1 MVAPTTNERS
11 VFLILALCIAL
22 VGVYW
27 NHLENSF
34 ASLRQATLDD
44 SGARASQ
51 LVEAVGQQF
60 ELTFRSADFVLRDV
74 RQTYLETNQN
84 FLPMSRR
91 ALSVLPASAEAT
103 LTLYDSDGMLI
114 ASSNGRIAPLSIAEQ
129 DFFTSQ
135 KAAGDVDR
143 IVIGKPAVSLLT
155 GRWELPFTR
164 PILIDG
170 TFAGVLMMSVSPL
183 YFSAEMAQIGV
194 GPDDSVGAVHY
205 PDGSYIARNTRIQY
219 LLSHTVNPARP
230 YLQPGA
236 PDRGSF
242 LAVATYEPTE
252 RLFAWKRLPD
262 MPVVAF
268 VGLATDQILRAVDHD
283 IARSRRDNA
292 VGTALFL
299 VLVLLAAALALRME
313 RQSRNLRQQ
322 EQLYHSLFEQNHSVK
337 LITDP
342 VNGAIVGA
350 NQAACDFYGYSRE
363 ELESMK
369 ISDINCL
376 PPDEILSCM
385 NDAQGNRRPSF
396 LFPHRLAS
404 GEIRRV
410 EVYSGPVEVE
420 GRPLL
425 YSIIHD
431 VTDRFLLEDRLRAS
445 EAHYRTMFDVV
456 PDGMML
462 IDADGTIVAWNGAAL
477 ALLDVD
483 ESGLTGR
490 VRDLYTRDGRRIS
503 RTERPSVRA
512 TGEEISGELYY
523 LTDRAGRRRWLA
535 VNTRRLPAGVN
546 GRGSGAVVSFS
557 DITRVV
563 QLEESLLI
571 SQSVFESAAEGIMVT
586 DAKRVIRQVNPA
598 FTDITGYSAEE
609 VIGRTPRIL
618 SSGEH
623 DESFYAALYESLDS
637 KRHWEGEVTNRHK
650 SGDFYIE
657 RLVITAVSRPDGSL
671 WGYVAMLSD
680 ITERKRREEEIWH
693 RANFDALTGLPNRT
707 LLLDRIEQALAQS
720 IRRSQQVGP
729 LFIDLDR
736 FKPVNDTYGH
746 SVGDEL
752 LRQVARRISDCV
764 RAEDTVARLGGDE
777 FVVLLPV
784 IATIED
790 AALVAEKILARLR
803 EPFPL
808 AVATVSVG
816 ACIGVVTRTGGA
828 TDTVALLKIADTA
841 MYQAKASGR
850 GRVQMAPA
858 GDEAFGLPPA
868 GPADGHDGSGGKHVG
883 LG

>member
-11 VFLILALCIAL
+11 AFLILALCLAL
-22 VGVYW
+22 VAGYW
-27 NHLENSF
+27 LHLENSF
-34 ASLRQATLDD
+34 NALRQATLDD
-44 SGARASQ
+44 ARVRASQ
-51 LVEAVGQQF
+51 LVESVGQQF

-74 RQTYLETNQN
+74 RQTYLETSQN

-103 LTLYDSDGMLI
+103 LTLYDADGMLI
-114 ASSNGRIAPLSIAEQ
+114 ASSNGRIAALSIADQ
-129 DFFTSQ
+129 DYFIAQRTD
-135 KAAGDVDR
+135 ATADR
-143 IVIGKPAVSLLT
+143 IVIGRPGLSRLT
-155 GRWELPFTR
+155 GRWELPLTR

-170 TFAGVLMMSVSPL
+170 TFAGVLMMSVSPF
-183 YFSAEMAQIGV
+183 YFSQEMAQIGV
-194 GPDDSVGAVHY
+194 APDDSVGAVHY
-205 PDGSYIARNTRIQY
+205 PDGYYIARNTGILD
-219 LLSHTVNPARP
+219 LLGKHVDPVRP

-236 PDRGSF
+236 PPRGTF
-242 LAVATYEPTE
+242 TAVASYEPIE
-252 RLFAWKRLPD
+252 RLYAWKRLPD
-262 MPVVAF
+262 KPVVAF
-268 VGLATDQILRAVDHD
+268 VGLAIDEILEAVDQD
-283 IARSRRDNA
+283 ITRSRRDNLI
-292 VGTALFL
+292 GTLLFM
-299 VLVLLAAALALRME
+299 VLAALAAALAIRME
-313 RQSRNLRQQ
+313 RQSRDLRRQ
-322 EQLYHSLFEQNHSVK
+322 EQLYHNLFEQNHSVK

-342 VNGAIVGA
+342 SSGAIVAA
-350 NQAACDFYGYSRE
+350 NQAACEFYGYERDK
-363 ELESMK
+363 LQSMK

-376 PPDEILSCM
+376 PPDEIAVCM

-396 LFPHRLAS
+396 LFPHRLAN

-445 EAHYRTMFDVV
+445 EARYRTMFDVV

-462 IDADGTIVAWNGAAL
+462 IDADGSIVAWNSAAL

-490 VRDLYTRDGRRIS
+490 TRDLYTRDERRIS
-503 RTERPSVRA
+503 LAERPSVRA
-512 TGEEISGELYY
+512 TREEISGELYF
-523 LTDRAGRRRWLA
+523 LSDRQARRRWLA
-535 VNTRRLPAGVN
+535 VNSRRLPAAAN
-546 GRGSGAVVSFS
+546 GRGNGAVVSFS

-586 DAKRVIRQVNPA
+586 DASRVIRQVNPA

-609 VIGRTPRIL
+609 VLGKIPRLL

-623 DESFYAALYESLDS
+623 DAGFYAALYESLES

-650 SGDFYIE
+650 SGMLYIE
-657 RLVITAVSRPDGSL
+657 RLVITALTRPDNTV

-680 ITERKRREEEIWH
+680 ITERKRREVEIWH

-720 IRRSQQVGP
+720 ARREQHVGV

-746 SVGDEL
+746 AVGDEL
-752 LRQVARRISDCV
+752 LRQVARRIADCV
-764 RAEDTVARLGGDE
+764 RTEDTVARLGGDE
-777 FVVLLPV
+777 FVVLLPGV
-784 IATIED
+784 PLADD
-790 AALVAEKILARLR
+790 AIRVAEKILARLN
-803 EPFPL
+803 EPFVL
-808 AVATVSVG
+808 ATATVSVG
-816 ACIGVVTRTGGA
+816 ACIGVVTRLGGTADAA
-828 TDTVALLKIADTA
+828 TLLKLSDAA
-841 MYQAKASGR
+841 MYQAKAAGR
-850 GRVQMAPA
+850 GRVHVAPPDNDA
-858 GDEAFGLPPA
+858 L
-868 GPADGHDGSGGKHVG
+868 AD
-883 LG
+883 